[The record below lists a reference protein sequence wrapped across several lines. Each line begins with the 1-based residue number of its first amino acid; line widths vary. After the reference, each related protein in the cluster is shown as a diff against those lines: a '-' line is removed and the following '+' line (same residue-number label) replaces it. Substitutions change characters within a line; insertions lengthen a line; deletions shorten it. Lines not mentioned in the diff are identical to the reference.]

1 MLDDD
6 TWLTLKH
13 AIRYGFVDEILF
25 NDQTQIGLGLAG
37 RSQVAS
43 NQTKK
48 VAAQLK
54 LMKLKV
60 GM

>member
-6 TWLTLKH
+6 TWLTPEQV
-13 AIRYGFVDEILF
+13 IRYGFVDEILF

-43 NQTKK
+43 NQTKD
-48 VAAQLK
+48 QR
-54 LMKLKV
+54 
-60 GM
+60 